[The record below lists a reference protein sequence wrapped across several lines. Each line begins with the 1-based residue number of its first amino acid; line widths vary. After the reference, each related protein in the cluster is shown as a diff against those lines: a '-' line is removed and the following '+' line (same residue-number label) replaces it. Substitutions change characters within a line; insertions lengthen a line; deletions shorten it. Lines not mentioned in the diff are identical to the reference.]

1 MARVVIAYKF
11 LRAGAVA
18 PFTGFTWPVG
28 EWVEV
33 EQDVDPCRAG
43 IHACRIAD
51 LPLWLGPEL
60 WEIELEGDVLE
71 RGRKLVASRG
81 RLVRRIEEWNETAR
95 NDFGRFCVRR
105 TRQRLG
111 YVPVLSGY
119 VGDVQRMVGDGRV
132 PLAAF
137 AAARAAE
144 HRDGETGYA
153 RERAAQA
160 AWLAARI
167 GLVRADRR

>member
-18 PFTGFTWPVG
+18 PFTRFTWPVG
-28 EWVEV
+28 DWVDA
-33 EQDVDPCRAG
+33 EQNVHLCRAG

-51 LPLWLGPEL
+51 LPLWLAPEL
-60 WEIELEGDVLE
+60 WEIELEGEILE
-71 RGRKLVASRG
+71 QGRKLVASRG
-81 RLVRRIEEWNETAR
+81 RLMRRIEEWNEAAR
-95 NDFGRFCVRR
+95 DDFGRFCVGR
-105 TRQRLG
+105 TRHRLG

-119 VGDVQRMVGDGRV
+119 VADVERMVGDGRV

-144 HRDGETGYA
+144 QRDGHPGYE

-160 AWLAARI
+160 AWLVERI
-167 GLVRADRR
+167 GLVRPERR